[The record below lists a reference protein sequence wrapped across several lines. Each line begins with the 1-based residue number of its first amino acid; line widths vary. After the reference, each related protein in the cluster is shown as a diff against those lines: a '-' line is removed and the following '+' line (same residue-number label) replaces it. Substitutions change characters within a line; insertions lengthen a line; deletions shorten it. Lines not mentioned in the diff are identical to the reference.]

1 MSHLHLDPRVPTLPS
16 PLEHLLV
23 LQHPSSHEAA
33 LHVSIYT
40 SSKNSHPELGHRA
53 QWLAWTF
60 VSPLEW
66 YTSLVMKSVY
76 GCTRFKNK
84 FKGLRKYCNIPEQL
98 WNPYSVLPM
107 LTTAVHH
114 HPQGA
119 LLPQSS
125 CCPQARWCWPCGH
138 WEWTLTSA
146 SGRGNLQRKGWRCW
160 K

>member
-1 MSHLHLDPRVPTLPS
+1 MSHLHLAPRAPTLQS
-16 PLEHLLV
+16 SRASVIFTTPLITW
-23 LQHPSSHEAA
+23 SCSAC
-33 LHVSIYT
+33 IWT
-40 SSKNSHPELGHRA
+40 SSKRSHPKLGHRA

-66 YTSLVMKSVY
+66 YTGLVMKSVY
-76 GCTRFKNK
+76 GCIRFKNK